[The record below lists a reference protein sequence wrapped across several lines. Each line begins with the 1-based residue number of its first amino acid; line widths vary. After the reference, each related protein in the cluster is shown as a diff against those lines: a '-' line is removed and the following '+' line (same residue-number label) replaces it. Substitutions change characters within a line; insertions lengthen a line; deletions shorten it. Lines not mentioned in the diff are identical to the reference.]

1 MHDDAHQP
9 PAPPANARRQRIEA
23 MLAEEPDDV
32 FLRYSLALMM
42 DGDGEWEP
50 CLEILEDL
58 ARGTPPYV
66 PAFQMSGQILVA
78 RNQPDAARR
87 ALREGIEQARAQG
100 LTHAAAEMAELLT
113 TLGSA
118 GEGGD

>member
-1 MHDDAHQP
+1 MHDTPASP
-9 PAPPANARRQRIEA
+9 PPNSRRQRIEA
-23 MLAEEPDDV
+23 MLAEDPDDV
-32 FLRYSLALMM
+32 FLRYSLALAM
-42 DGDGEWEP
+42 DSDGEWEP
-50 CLEILEDL
+50 CLEILESL

-78 RNQPDAARR
+78 HQQIEAARR

-100 LTHAAAEMAELLT
+100 LDHAAAEMAELLT

-118 GEGGD
+118 GEHGA

>member
-1 MHDDAHQP
+1 MHNTPDSGSSP
-9 PAPPANARRQRIEA
+9 NTKRQKIEA
-23 MLAEEPDDV
+23 MLAEDPGDV

-42 DGDGEWEP
+42 DADGEWEP

-78 RNQPDAARR
+78 HEQIDAARR

-100 LTHAAAEMAELLT
+100 LGHAAAEMAELLT
-113 TLGSA
+113 TLGAA
-118 GEGGD
+118 GEDPT